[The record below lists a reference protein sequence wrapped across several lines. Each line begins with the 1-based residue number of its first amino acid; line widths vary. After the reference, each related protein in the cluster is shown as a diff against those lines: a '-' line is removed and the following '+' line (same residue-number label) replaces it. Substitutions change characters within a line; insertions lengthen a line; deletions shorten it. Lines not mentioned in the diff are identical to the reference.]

1 MRTEVSIILPTI
13 RKYLWNDFYKS
24 LKNSLHREFELI
36 LVTPHKELTQELKD
50 KENIKLITDYGS
62 ANRCQQIALCNA
74 TGKYIKWAA
83 DDELFYENIHDEI
96 LDFYEKNKTSY
107 KDVVVSKYYEGEKNG
122 QGLLHTSGLTEMS
135 SWDKYYRMDKACP
148 WLGHAYKIGTIQPN
162 YWIFNHA
169 LMETKYMKEMGGF
182 DTSFE
187 TTFISHTDLGIRA
200 QNNGS
205 RVLLFDGII
214 SQCSHMPHTTGD
226 HAPIHYAHIQNDEPL
241 IKSIYFDPKSKDRIK
256 ININNW
262 EDSPKIWK
270 RRFKR

>member
-96 LDFYEKNKTSY
+96 LDLVGSCDTHPMADPYTDDGATITFVDTDFGDDSQLEIKADCSCDPINEYLCFDHEREAIKEKY
-107 KDVVVSKYYEGEKNG
+107 
-122 QGLLHTSGLTEMS
+122 
-135 SWDKYYRMDKACP
+135 
-148 WLGHAYKIGTIQPN
+148 PN
-162 YWIFNHA
+162 AVYTDQCIW
-169 LMETKYMKEMGGF
+169 EVDGKEV
-182 DTSFE
+182 E
-187 TTFISHTDLGIRA
+187 L
-200 QNNGS
+200 
-205 RVLLFDGII
+205 
-214 SQCSHMPHTTGD
+214 
-226 HAPIHYAHIQNDEPL
+226 
-241 IKSIYFDPKSKDRIK
+241 
-256 ININNW
+256 
-262 EDSPKIWK
+262 
-270 RRFKR
+270 